1 MGGGTGPAAGEDLL
15 MATRLVIEGGAPL
28 RGVVQVSAAKNAAL
42 PALCAALLTAEPVVL
57 ENVPVLADVTTTRS
71 LLERLGAEV
80 SAEADGATRLR
91 AARLASHEAPYEL
104 VSTMRASVLVLGPL
118 LARAGMA
125 RVALPGGCAIGL
137 RPIDQHLK
145 GFQKLGADIAIQNGY
160 VEARAS
166 RLKGARIT
174 TDLVT
179 VTGTENLMMAAVLA
193 EGTTVLENA
202 AREPEVAD
210 LARLLTAMG
219 ARIDGAGSERIE
231 IEGVPELGG
240 ARHRIIPDRIEAG
253 TLLVGAALTAGDVT
267 LAGVVPRHLTAT
279 LAKLEECGATIAVD
293 GDRVRCLGPERPQA
307 ADIITSPFPGF
318 PTDMQAQF
326 MALLGVADGLSKI
339 SETIFENRFMHA
351 AELCRMGARI
361 ETEGSRAV
369 VRGVPAYQGAPVMA
383 TDLRA
388 SASLVLAGLAA
399 RGLTEVSRVYHLDR
413 GYERLEE
420 KLSALGA
427 RVRRVR

>member
-1 MGGGTGPAAGEDLL
+1 MAARLL
-15 MATRLVIEGGAPL
+15 IEGGVPL
-28 RGVVQVSAAKNAAL
+28 HGAVAVSAAKNAAL
-42 PALCAALLTAEPVVL
+42 PALAAALLTAEPVVL
-57 ENVPVLADVTTTRS
+57 DNVPLLADVTTIRS
-71 LLERLGAEV
+71 LLERLGAQV
-80 SAEADGATRLR
+80 GGGDDGSTSVRV
-91 AARLASHEAPYEL
+91 ASITNPEAPYEL

-118 LARAGMA
+118 VARAGVA
-125 RVALPGGCAIGL
+125 RVSLPGGCAIGP

-145 GFQKLGADIAIQNGY
+145 GLQRLGADITITGGY

-179 VTGTENLMMAAVLA
+179 VTGTENLMMAAALA
-193 EGTTVLENA
+193 EGVTVIENA

-210 LARLLTAMG
+210 LASLLVAMG
-219 ARIDGAGSERIE
+219 ARIEGAGTERIE

-253 TLLVGAALTAGDVT
+253 TLLVAGAITGGEVT
-267 LAGVVPRHLTAT
+267 VTGVRPRHLTAT
-279 LAKLEECGATIAVD
+279 LAKLEECGAAVTVE
-293 GDRVRCLGPERPQA
+293 GDRVSCRGPVRPQA
-307 ADIITSPFPGF
+307 ADVITSPFPGF

-326 MALLGVADGLSKI
+326 MALLGLADGLSTI
-339 SETIFENRFMHA
+339 TETIFENRFMHV

-361 ETEGSRAV
+361 ETDGSTAV
-369 VRGVPAYQGAPVMA
+369 VRGVPGYQGAPVMA

-399 RGLTEVSRVYHLDR
+399 RGRTAVSRVYHLDR
-413 GYERLEE
+413 GYQALEE
-420 KLSALGA
+420 KLQALGA
-427 RVRRVR
+427 SIRRVS